1 MYSGLPPSG
10 GGPRPRWSMPL
21 PAQGRCRCCCCIEG
35 CCFRLHLHK
44 CQCGN
49 LCHSRVSSLVAP
61 TAFPNLG
68 TFWVRISVGLV
79 VGVTDLWLPWLRT
92 AASGSCQLQSGDD
105 PHHLASLA
113 TACSPT
119 LHGAPSMVTR
129 DDGLLLNHVLP
140 ESPLSKNVSKKC
152 RMLCTSHAFF

>member
-1 MYSGLPPSG
+1 M
-10 GGPRPRWSMPL
+10 
-21 PAQGRCRCCCCIEG
+21 
-35 CCFRLHLHK
+35 HLHK

-92 AASGSCQLQSGDD
+92 AASGSCRLKSAAAIDAEDVPVGHHADESQAEERQS
-105 PHHLASLA
+105 
-113 TACSPT
+113 
-119 LHGAPSMVTR
+119 
-129 DDGLLLNHVLP
+129 LLRKP
-140 ESPLSKNVSKKC
+140 
-152 RMLCTSHAFF
+152 